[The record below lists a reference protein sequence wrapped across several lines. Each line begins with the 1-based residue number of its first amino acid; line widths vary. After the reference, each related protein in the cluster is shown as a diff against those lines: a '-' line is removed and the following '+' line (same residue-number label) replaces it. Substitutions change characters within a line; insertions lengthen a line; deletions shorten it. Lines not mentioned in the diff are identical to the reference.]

1 MNAQTYLAYDFPL
14 LGAFWTVLW
23 FFLWIMWFILLFRV
37 VTDIFRDDGLSGWA
51 KAGWLVFCVV
61 LPFLGVFVYV
71 IARGRGMGHRE
82 MKQVQ
87 AQQEEFDA
95 YIRRTAGATGA
106 TGTAGG
112 GRSSADELARLSEMH
127 DRGTISDE
135 EFRRAKDMVLTG
147 HGQANR

>member
-37 VTDIFRDDGLSGWA
+37 VTDIFRDDSLSGWA

-71 IARGRGMGHRE
+71 IARGREMGHRE

-95 YIRRTAGATGA
+95 YIRRTAGAP
-106 TGTAGG
+106 GG
-112 GRSSADELARLSEMH
+112 GRSSADELTRLSEMH

-147 HGQANR
+147 HGQAKR